1 MSDDLVGRTI
11 SHYRVIRRLGGGG
24 MGVVYRA
31 EDVRLKRSV
40 ALKFLPPSLTR
51 DEEAR
56 ARFAREAQA
65 ASALDHP
72 AICTIHDIDETEDGR
87 LFIAMALYEGET
99 LKERLKRGPL
109 EVDEALDIA
118 AAAADG
124 LARAHEGGIIHRDV
138 KPANLMLTPAGG
150 VKILDFGVAKLTG
163 ASELTRMG
171 VLAGTVTYMSP
182 EQIEGRDVDGRAD
195 VWALGLV
202 LYEML
207 TGRNPF
213 RRDRPEVAAAAIL
226 SEDPA
231 PPSAVRD
238 GLSPALDALLADALR
253 KDRDARLRS
262 AEELGRRI
270 GELRPPAAAAMPG
283 TVSRWVWALSIAGIA
298 AVGGL
303 LAQNRARAGREAARA
318 SLPVIAALADSG
330 RYEEAY
336 ALATETSRKL
346 GEDST
351 VSRLLSEVT
360 DVLTVESQPSGA
372 RVRLTRFPES
382 GADTVS
388 RDVGTTPIHDLEVP
402 RSDYRVVVSLEGY
415 VPVERLASSTQM
427 RSELAVF
434 GGSTRIALH
443 VPLQPIDGT
452 PADMVFVPGGTYE
465 LVSHAAPRGDTAD
478 LDAFFIDRFEVTNA
492 DYMAFV
498 RAGGYANS
506 EYWDASFVRGGRT
519 LSWEEGTKLLV
530 DRSGLPGPRTWSG
543 GEFPEGQASH
553 PVSGV
558 TWYEAAAY
566 ARFVGKQLPTLYQ
579 WEKTARD
586 GRIAHR
592 EGVILPW
599 GYEGPGEG
607 VRERAAF
614 ATTGTTSVDRYPFGI
629 SPYGAYAMAGNVR
642 EWTRTAADSG
652 HIATGGSWQDPAY
665 LFNAIGVYDDLFAAS
680 DLGFRC
686 VRPARPE
693 ADRAGDGFID
703 LARRTPTYHP
713 VDSATFVALLTHY
726 RYDRTPLDAQ
736 VVDRV
741 ETPDWVRVKVAYDG
755 PGDDRALGYLF
766 LPLRAT
772 PPYQTLVFIPGA
784 SAFYA
789 ETAAEAAEWVL
800 GPLVRGGRA
809 VFAPVLLGMRER
821 AYGSTFTAPEPQ
833 TVAYRD
839 LMVQQATEMRRG
851 MDYLETRD
859 DIDADRL
866 AYVGLSFG
874 AGSHLVFAGTDDR
887 FKAVVL
893 LGGGIDER
901 LMPTLPEASSVNFAP
916 WIHPPKLL
924 VNGTTDDEHPW
935 LTRGL
940 PLWNLLR
947 QPKELVLVQ
956 GAGHV
961 PPVEARV
968 PAITKFLDSHLG
980 RAR

>member
-11 SHYRVIRRLGGGG
+11 SHYRVIQRLGGGG

-31 EDVRLKRSV
+31 EDLRLKRSV

-56 ARFAREAQA
+56 LRFAREAQA

-99 LKERLKRGPL
+99 LKERLARGAL
-109 EVDEALDIA
+109 AVDEALDITA
-118 AAAADG
+118 TVADG
-124 LARAHEGGIIHRDV
+124 LARAHEGGIIHRDI
-138 KPANLMLTPAGG
+138 KPANLMLTSSGG
-150 VKILDFGVAKLTG
+150 VKILDFGVAKLTD
-163 ASELTRMG
+163 ASELTRTG

-182 EQIEGRDVDGRAD
+182 EQIQGTEVDGRAD

-238 GLSPALDALLADALR
+238 GLSPAVDALVLDALR

-262 AEELGRRI
+262 AGEFGRRI
-270 GELRPPAAAAMPG
+270 GELRPQAAAVPG

-303 LAQNRARAGREAARA
+303 LAQSRARAGREAARA

-351 VSRLLSEVT
+351 VSRLLREVT

-382 GADTVS
+382 GADTAS
-388 RDVGTTPIHDLEVP
+388 RDVGTTPLRDLEVP
-402 RSDYRVVVSLEGY
+402 RGDYRVVVSLEGY
-415 VPVERLASSTQM
+415 VPVERIASSALM
-427 RSELAVF
+427 RAETELLSE
-434 GGSTRIALH
+434 STTDELT
-443 VPLQPIDGT
+443 VQLQPLDGA
-452 PADMVFVPGGTYE
+452 PSDMVFVPGGPYE
-465 LVSHAAPRGDTAD
+465 LVSHAAPRGAEAD

-498 RAGGYANS
+498 RGGGYADPA
-506 EYWDASFVRGGRT
+506 YWDAPFARGGRT
-519 LSWEEGTKLLV
+519 LSWEEGMKLLV

-558 TWYEAAAY
+558 TWHEAAAY

-586 GRIAHR
+586 GRIAHG
-592 EGVILPW
+592 EGVIMPW
-599 GYEGPGEG
+599 GYEGPGQG

-614 ATTGTTSVDRYPFGI
+614 ATTGSTPVDRYPFGM

-642 EWTRTAADSG
+642 EWTRSAADGG

-686 VRPARPE
+686 VRPARAE

-713 VDSATFVALLTHY
+713 VDSATF
-726 RYDRTPLDAQ
+726 
-736 VVDRV
+736 
-741 ETPDWVRVKVAYDG
+741 EGSPD
-755 PGDDRALGYLF
+755 P
-766 LPLRAT
+766 LPLR
-772 PPYQTLVFIPGA
+772 QD
-784 SAFYA
+784 
-789 ETAAEAAEWVL
+789 
-800 GPLVRGGRA
+800 
-809 VFAPVLLGMRER
+809 AP
-821 AYGSTFTAPEPQ
+821 
-833 TVAYRD
+833 
-839 LMVQQATEMRRG
+839 RR
-851 MDYLETRD
+851 
-859 DIDADRL
+859 ADRRPGGNTRL
-866 AYVGLSFG
+866 
-874 AGSHLVFAGTDDR
+874 GSR
-887 FKAVVL
+887 
-893 LGGGIDER
+893 
-901 LMPTLPEASSVNFAP
+901 
-916 WIHPPKLL
+916 
-924 VNGTTDDEHPW
+924 
-935 LTRGL
+935 
-940 PLWNLLR
+940 
-947 QPKELVLVQ
+947 
-956 GAGHV
+956 
-961 PPVEARV
+961 
-968 PAITKFLDSHLG
+968 
-980 RAR
+980 